1 MEKDDRS
8 AIRFHSRFFE
18 LGKNEGIIFHE
29 ELPALTMSVRLQ
41 RLCEGEYYINVP
53 RLRTFPE
60 SKSNRVC
67 AIDPGVVNFAT
78 VYDPDG
84 WTFSVRTRAVF

>member
-1 MEKDDRS
+1 
-8 AIRFHSRFFE
+8 
-18 LGKNEGIIFHE
+18 
-29 ELPALTMSVRLQ
+29 MSVRLQ

-67 AIDPGVVNFAT
+67 VIDPGVVNFAT